1 MERVM
6 KSHMTGD
13 MEEEVQ
19 RERGV
24 IQILGRWRRKGSRDN
39 KNT

>member
-19 RERGV
+19 RERV
-24 IQILGRWRRKGSRDN
+24 HPNLGKMEEEG
-39 KNT
+39 K